1 MEIFKYRHLALGLGV
16 FLVSLYISY
25 YLSNALKI
33 ALLFV
38 FLLASTTVIL
48 IYILKKNKGTP
59 DIFIRCILV
68 FLFISLAMIISLL
81 SFSKEKKAMEY
92 LGEDEH
98 IVYGEI
104 VERKYE
110 EGFENAYIIKT
121 EKIDEDSFKAKAVFI
136 CYNESLKI
144 GDRVEAKAK
153 ISMLENTPLSNERSY
168 YLDDGIFLEITA
180 SEYSVLEAGDDK
192 EGVLKRLNS
201 FLSNR
206 FYKYLNG
213 QTASLFSSLLLG
225 NDQMLDSGV
234 KRDFSRIG
242 ISHILAL
249 SGLHITI
256 LTFLVGFILKLLRL
270 PLIVKNL
277 IIVSFTGFF
286 VALTGFSDSAVRAGI
301 MACLVCV
308 LSLIGFSVD
317 TITSLF
323 LSVSLICLVSPYSIF
338 SVSLVLS
345 FLAMLGCIVGFKFA
359 KRLEVKFKSK
369 IVKNV
374 IYSLITSMFVF
385 GFTLPMIM
393 IKFSKISLLTPVT
406 NILIAPIF
414 TILIYFAPFVL
425 GLLGIPFVTNII
437 EYLSEQAVN
446 LTINIVRYIA
456 SLEGI
461 VMPISNMAQKISVA
475 IIIIFLI
482 LLLFFKRRSMWV
494 AFLGVFIGG
503 VSFFVG
509 SLSLYV
515 DRQTNTYISTSSY
528 KTNDYIFL
536 ENKND
541 LSVID
546 ISSTTSGNYKALDY
560 AISSL
565 NYSEIENY
573 IICDYS
579 HLTDKYFEK
588 IAKGYKLET
597 LYIQAPTNEN
607 EEKTYKEIEK
617 IALNEKINIKIIEKA
632 FNVSDFSIEFSEKDT
647 LSRSEKRCVSL
658 SIKANNCEALYL
670 GSASYEIFDKFTENK
685 AKTADIIIFGTYGP
699 TYKVKYN
706 YNTPYLDLAI
716 FSDESYSWASEEM
729 KSELEGMVEYIKV
742 EPLRIRIKE

>member
-1 MEIFKYRHLALGLGV
+1 MVIFKYRHLALGLGA

-38 FLLASTTVIL
+38 FLLALTTVIL

-92 LGEDEH
+92 IGEDEH

-256 LTFLVGFILKLLRL
+256 LTFLVGFILRLLRL

-323 LSVSLICLVSPYSIF
+323 LSVSLICFVSPYSIF
-338 SVSLVLS
+338 SVSLGLS

-369 IVKNV
+369 MVKNV

-385 GFTLPMIM
+385 GFNLPMIM

-406 NILIAPIF
+406 NILISPIF

-446 LTINIVRYIA
+446 LTINIVKYIS

-503 VSFFVG
+503 VSFFAG

-546 ISSTTSGNYKALDY
+546 ISSTTTGNYKALDY

-685 AKTADIIIFGTYGP
+685 AKTADVIIFGTYGP

-706 YNTPYLDLAI
+706 YDTPYLDLAI

-729 KSELEGMVEYIKV
+729 KSELENKVEYIKV